1 MEWLTRVTALLLQ
14 VAIQN
19 WFAHDPFFSKFMA
32 SGDETIDLNNQSN
45 LRIPREYG
53 RVGNPRVTSM
63 GTPELKATK
72 TPGRVETSV
81 NIREMPFPLAM
92 PGGELRRLN
101 KQNVQATLKSIL
113 TRAIYQHKTALMRRL
128 WSGSTV
134 TGDEDYTIFPTL
146 NPYADDCTAPGLEK
160 SLIAFDAPED
170 QTGTYLGWTR
180 TYSEADNHLS
190 SWFSQGQ
197 DWSTPRELIDAIRT
211 VVEECRLAH
220 MSEQENPIA
229 MGILSMAT
237 FIELN
242 RAFDAYSD
250 AGFPTV
256 MYTAEDMQ
264 KGRFAAP
271 TRLVNGIPF
280 SPSKWVFDDDFDVD
294 SPMTVL
300 SLDELKWLK
309 NGQYTIGEDGQ
320 GITPW
325 RNFLETCGQDF
336 LVAWWFISGGWYHS
350 NPRSCGAV
358 WKRAA

>member
-160 SLIAFDAPED
+160 SLIAFDA
-170 QTGTYLGWTR
+170 
-180 TYSEADNHLS
+180 
-190 SWFSQGQ
+190 
-197 DWSTPRELIDAIRT
+197 
-211 VVEECRLAH
+211 
-220 MSEQENPIA
+220 
-229 MGILSMAT
+229 
-237 FIELN
+237 
-242 RAFDAYSD
+242 YSD

-280 SPSKWVFDDDFDVD
+280 APSKWVFDDDFDVD